1 MSEMDKDLEVEFSRC
16 NSSEVDLEVG
26 LEDRFQDLNLV
37 NLFENRKNLL
47 EESKCGLTNKM
58 TRK

>member
-1 MSEMDKDLEVEFSRC
+1 MDKDLEVEFSRC
-16 NSSEVDLEVG
+16 NSGEVDLEVG

-47 EESKCGLTNKM
+47 EESKCGSTNKM
-58 TRK
+58 T

>member
-1 MSEMDKDLEVEFSRC
+1 MDKDLEVECSNRC
-16 NSSEVDLEVG
+16 NTEEGLVVV
-26 LEDRFQDLNLV
+26 LEDRFQGRNLV
-37 NLFENRKNLL
+37 NLFENKRSLP

>member
-1 MSEMDKDLEVEFSRC
+1 MDKDLEVEFNRC
-16 NSSEVDLEVG
+16 NSSSVVDLVVG

-37 NLFENRKNLL
+37 NLFENRKNLP
-47 EESKCGLTNKM
+47 EESKCGSMNKM

>member
-1 MSEMDKDLEVEFSRC
+1 MDKDLEVEFSRC
-16 NSSEVDLEVG
+16 NSGEVDLEVG

-47 EESKCGLTNKM
+47 EESKCGSMNKM